1 MLIFNTHERAEPV
14 SSEAPTFSSPVGELG
29 EGAVTSQAGFSH
41 PKQPPTMCYF
51 HESNVDMLPKFC
63 YFPYLPN
70 YKKVHISVCTCVLP
84 VTSQPSVGRVS
95 STLGKQRAHLEKLL

>member
-14 SSEAPTFSSPVGELG
+14 SSEVPTFSSPVGELG

-51 HESNVDMLPKFC
+51 HESNVDILPKFC

-70 YKKVHISVCTCVLP
+70 YKQECKFSAFNLISDFFNSIPLKTIFEI
-84 VTSQPSVGRVS
+84 
-95 STLGKQRAHLEKLL
+95 STFEYI